1 VETIFGLNLASVY
14 SAVSTATALA
24 QSDNDSNGH
33 TTWPEATFIAA
44 AIVAGCALVSVIVW
58 QVFLTARRAIDKNQ
72 NTEHQEEL
80 KQITQRA
87 VASNEAA
94 AKELAQLSQ
103 GMADLRARIT
113 AIETMLREVE

>member
-14 SAVSTATALA
+14 SVASQATALY
-24 QSDNDSNGH
+24 QSDDDSAAH

-44 AIVAGCALVSVIVW
+44 AIVAGCALVAVIVW
-58 QVFLTARRAIDKNQ
+58 QVFLTARKSIDKNQ
-72 NTEHQEEL
+72 DTKIQEEL
-80 KQITQRA
+80 QTLSQRA
-87 VASNEAA
+87 IASNEAA

-103 GMADLRARIT
+103 GMADLRARVG

>member
-1 VETIFGLNLASVY
+1 MFGLNLASVY
-14 SAVSTATALA
+14 SAASQATALY
-24 QSDNDSNGH
+24 QNSSNNSDGGTD
-33 TTWPEATFIAA
+33 WPEAMFIAV
-44 AIVAGCALVSVIVW
+44 AIASGCALVSVLVW
-58 QVFLTARRAIDKNQ
+58 QIFLTARKAIEKSE

-87 VASNEAA
+87 VASSEAA

-103 GMADLRARIT
+103 SMADLRARVA